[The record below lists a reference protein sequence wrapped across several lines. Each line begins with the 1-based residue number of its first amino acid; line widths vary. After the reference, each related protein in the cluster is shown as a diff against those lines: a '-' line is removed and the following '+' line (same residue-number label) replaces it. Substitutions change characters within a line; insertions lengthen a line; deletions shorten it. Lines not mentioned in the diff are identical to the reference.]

1 MPKAS
6 PMVGKQ
12 CAPIMPSIFTD
23 VGKRKRKHW
32 RIGSLTI
39 SASQSPRFLYP
50 SIFAPSRQLSLYLQS
65 TKRTATVIDELHE
78 FNFLDFD
85 TIKDL
90 SFDDIRD
97 CR

>member
-1 MPKAS
+1 MDWLIDHISEP
-6 PMVGKQ
+6 VTE
-12 CAPIMPSIFTD
+12 IF
-23 VGKRKRKHW
+23 V
-32 RIGSLTI
+32 
-39 SASQSPRFLYP
+39 SQYLRTQQTAQP
-50 SIFAPSRQLSLYLQS
+50 YLQS